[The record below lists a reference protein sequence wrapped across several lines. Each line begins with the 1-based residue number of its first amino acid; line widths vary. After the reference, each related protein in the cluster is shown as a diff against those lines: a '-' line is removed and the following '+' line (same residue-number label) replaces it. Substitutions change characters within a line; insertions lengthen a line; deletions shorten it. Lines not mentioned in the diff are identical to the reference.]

1 MINVEAIRGRLR
13 QNVELANRTWF
24 RVGGVADWLFTPE
37 DEDDLCEFLRLLP
50 AELPLTVIGV
60 GSNLLVRDGGIEG
73 VVVRLGRGFAGIEA
87 TGKQVI
93 AGAGALDVNVANA
106 AAQAGIAGFEF
117 LVGIPGTIGGAVRMN
132 AGAYGSDI
140 SQIAT
145 EIYAVDRAGRKH
157 HVKANEAGF
166 SYRHSE
172 LPSDWIITKL
182 VAKGVNGDAQA
193 IKQNMDKIMQERAEA
208 QPVRSRTGGSTF
220 KNPPSHKAWQLIDE
234 AGCRGLRLGDA
245 QISELHCN
253 FMLNNGQASA
263 ADLEGLGEQVRAR
276 VLSKTGVELEW
287 EIKRIGRK

>member
-50 AELPLTVIGV
+50 AEIPLTVIGV

-73 VVVRLGRGFAGIEA
+73 VVVRLGRGFASIEV
-87 TGKQVI
+87 TGDQVG

-157 HVKANEAGF
+157 HIKASEAVF

-182 VAKGVNGDAQA
+182 VAQGVNGDAEA
-193 IKQNMDKIMQERAEA
+193 IKQRMDKIMQERAEA

-263 ADLEGLGEQVRAR
+263 SDLEGLGEKVRAQ